1 MNTAEDP
8 HSATGDRVSLFG
20 GKRAQAPPLSRL
32 SDPSSPNP
40 EPMANPPKVDPGWN
54 PRATHPSGREN
65 IPSEIPTTVAQLT
78 PPPQST
84 EAGVAAAMTPPPE
97 ADTKGEPSSPAYFPS
112 LPESP
117 SLPVKAPKKLIKKI
131 PKSKRDLTPDQPSS
145 VSADDPS
152 RKGKTAYDPRYDKHF
167 EVAPT
172 SEVIGGTGKGHVKW
186 VTPDQR
192 QVRAQRFLDEY
203 PTVDFQDPRAR
214 IEGGKVV
221 HGRTATTPAGVSKS
235 RATVDRLIA
244 QQQDTAR
251 RRRAGE
257 DQPGGGSLSLGYET
271 PSMKP
276 PEYRDTKEGREY
288 WEALNPEV
296 WTTKDVLEDVGGE
309 TRMRK
314 PTAEDMRVR
323 GYKFDPKQGG
333 WGKWERDPIKD
344 YNYPDER
351 FRRAEGPIP
360 GDTRNPETRQAQLD
374 LAAQLKTPLANDPNY
389 WLDFSNA
396 AELEGFRKSARE
408 NGVSPKQFD
417 AYIDKVTKKAVYDR
431 DLKAM
436 LGHQARVVR
445 NPANW
450 AMKGLLDPQDVA
462 TTRKE
467 MYPDQTA
474 EQAEILRD
482 ALAKKQKEIDALE
495 AKLEKK

>member
-1 MNTAEDP
+1 
-8 HSATGDRVSLFG
+8 
-20 GKRAQAPPLSRL
+20 
-32 SDPSSPNP
+32 
-40 EPMANPPKVDPGWN
+40 MANPPKVDPGWN

-65 IPSEIPTTVAQLT
+65 ISSEIPTTVAQLT

-84 EAGVAAAMTPPPE
+84 EAGVAAAMAKPPQANRQLQWPHHYLDNTDTPFF
-97 ADTKGEPSSPAYFPS
+97 KS
-112 LPESP
+112 LPKA
-117 SLPVKAPKKLIKKI
+117 SLTTKEGAVKRPKGLHV
-131 PKSKRDLTPDQPSS
+131 PKSKEGLTPAQPSS
-145 VSADDPS
+145 VTVDDPS

-351 FRRAEGPIP
+351 FRRTTGPIP
-360 GDTRNPETRQAQLD
+360 GDTRGLETIQAQLD
-374 LAAQLKTPLANDPNY
+374 LSAQVKTPLANDPNY

-396 AELEGFRKSARE
+396 AELERFRKHAKGIGLTSR
-408 NGVSPKQFD
+408 QFD

-462 TTRKE
+462 TTRKA

-474 EQAEILRD
+474 EQAEILRA
-482 ALAKKQKEIDALE
+482 ALDKKDKQHQKELDDL
-495 AKLEKK
+495 KKKYE